1 MGRFIHR
8 IVTLTPLVWFFQ
20 IWSVGPHKNAHGDE
34 EYLTHIK
41 TYAGEPP
48 LNSAAIVPGKPYV
61 RFGPTL
67 PSSPLGLTLTHFS
80 DVSTGRHGRW
90 TGSDERDDDWR
101 TARSL

>member
-1 MGRFIHR
+1 MRGQGPVQSSRCR
-8 IVTLTPLVWFFQ
+8 ADALLWFFQ

-61 RFGPTL
+61 RFFL
-67 PSSPLGLTLTHFS
+67 PFAQSHRARHSVSTLTCFS
-80 DVSTGRHGRW
+80 
-90 TGSDERDDDWR
+90 
-101 TARSL
+101 LL